1 MEERVSREFAIY
13 KKCSDFKFDLIVFLY
28 ELLKGTF
35 SSKRNIIKA
44 ELQKGERK
52 PEKVVKH
59 RVECYR
65 FDPLHFNLS
74 S

>member
-1 MEERVSREFAIY
+1 MAERVSREFVIY
-13 KKCSDFKFDLIVFLY
+13 KKCFDFKFDLIVFLY
-28 ELLKGTF
+28 ELLKGTI